1 MQMDQPTFQQNE
13 NMNCDFCDSSKK
25 SQVLSSPATKKCIQ
39 VDKEPFR
46 KKFIQKFSNEDKKVI
61 VDAINFGKNK
71 LTFCGQEG
79 CIYNL
84 YRSFTKNGFS
94 SVSLLDF
101 RLQNALL
108 QKQHIRCCVCYSELD
123 SDHLYNKKTGTDP
136 GWTQLEDKYK
146 PHIASI
152 SGILR
157 KNMDS
162 TMESGECVESSIM
175 LGNGDIS
182 DDTTADDNKFAPIMT
197 NKHHILC
204 SRCRV
209 GMATC
214 ENDFICAIDSLH
226 NMKEEIENTAGAS
239 VMGEDCNS
247 GSSSSRSSSAT
258 TATGTLAAGTA
269 APGTAAAGTA
279 ATGTAA
285 VVGPATS
292 TLICRTIVG
301 YLCSQ
306 GYFVENEIVRELD
319 ITKLKLKTT
328 LSMYFRNTVCSL
340 SFQKPYHRY
349 LRYVTSQSAMI
360 ISCYHAF

>member
-1 MQMDQPTFQQNE
+1 MDLPTFQHIE
-13 NMNCDFCDSSKK
+13 NMNCDFCDSLTK
-25 SQVLSSPATKKCIQ
+25 SQVLNPPATKKCIP
-39 VDKEPFR
+39 VNKTTFR
-46 KKFIQKFSNEDKKVI
+46 NKFIQKFNKEDRDLLADI
-61 VDAINFGKNK
+61 INFGKKK

-84 YRSFTKNGFS
+84 YRSFTKNTFS

-108 QKQHIRCCVCYSELD
+108 QKQHIRCCVCNSELD

-258 TATGTLAAGTA
+258 TATGT
-269 APGTAAAGTA
+269 A

-360 ISCYHAF
+360 SCYHAF